1 MYKVLKLTEA
11 RSHKEDNEKA
21 SPRKSTF
28 DKAVDNEISYGV
40 YDDKDERNFKDR
52 YKEPIHA
59 KRNKVKNFKDEELK
73 DLKADFNKSMTHI
86 DYEKM
91 PNEKSSAYKNKLK
104 EADEDLSDDE
114 NLLGEELSD
123 EEVEDQAQED
133 LSDTIEDDVENED
146 YAVDKD
152 LDELRDVLVDLD
164 WKLLMLTQGGKDD
177 VCYIIGRINGEDTEM
192 LVSNPNPTTG
202 EQSFDWVELP
212 LNYNSVI
219 SYDTVYGRKDENG
232 DDIVP
237 NHEAIMDY
245 LMSSLEETDP
255 DKYEELQNDSN
266 ETEESNVVSLDD
278 LGSDENENN
287 EEEDVDEK

>member
-28 DKAVDNEISYGV
+28 DKAIDDEISYGV

-73 DLKADFNKSMTHI
+73 DLKANFNNQVTHV

-91 PNEKSSAYKNKLK
+91 PNERSTAYKNKLK
-104 EADEDLSDDE
+104 EADEDLPDD
-114 NLLGEELSD
+114 ELSD

-133 LSDTIEDDVENED
+133 LSDTIEDDIENED

-152 LDELRDVLVDLD
+152 LDDLRDVLVDLD
-164 WKLLMLTQGGKDD
+164 WKLYMLTQGGKDD

-192 LVSNPNPTTG
+192 LVSSPNPTTD
-202 EQSFDWVELP
+202 EQSFDWIELP
-212 LNYNSVI
+212 LSYNTVL
-219 SYDTVYGRKDENG
+219 SYDTVYGKKDENG
-232 DDIVP
+232 EDIRP

-245 LMSSLEETDP
+245 LMSSLEEVDP
-255 DKYEELQNDSN
+255 DKYEELQNDSDDN
-266 ETEESNVVSLDD
+266 EESNVVSLDD
-278 LGSDENENN
+278 LGSEENENN

>member
-28 DKAVDNEISYGV
+28 DKAIDNEISYGV

-73 DLKADFNKSMTHI
+73 DLKANFNNQVTHI

-91 PNEKSSAYKNKLK
+91 PNERSTAYKNKLK
-104 EADEDLSDDE
+104 EADEDLPDD
-114 NLLGEELSD
+114 ELSD

-133 LSDTIEDDVENED
+133 LSDTIEDDIENED

-152 LDELRDVLVDLD
+152 LDDLRDILVDLD
-164 WKLLMLTQGGKDD
+164 WKLYMLTQGGKDD

-192 LVSNPNPTTG
+192 LVSSPNPTMD
-202 EQSFDWVELP
+202 EQSFDWIELP
-212 LNYNSVI
+212 LSYNTVL
-219 SYDTVYGRKDENG
+219 SYDTVYGKKDENG
-232 DDIVP
+232 EDIRP

-255 DKYEELQNDSN
+255 DKYEELQNDSDDN
-266 ETEESNVVSLDD
+266 EESNVVSLDD
-278 LGSDENENN
+278 LGSEENENN

>member
-28 DKAVDNEISYGV
+28 DKAIDNEISYGV

-73 DLKADFNKSMTHI
+73 DLKANFNNQVTHI

-91 PNEKSSAYKNKLK
+91 PNERSTAYKNKLK
-104 EADEDLSDDE
+104 EADEDLPDD
-114 NLLGEELSD
+114 ELSD

-133 LSDTIEDDVENED
+133 LSDTIEDDIENED

-152 LDELRDVLVDLD
+152 LDDLRDILVDLD
-164 WKLLMLTQGGKDD
+164 WKLYMLTQGGKDD

-192 LVSNPNPTTG
+192 LVSSPNPTTD
-202 EQSFDWVELP
+202 EQSFDWIELP
-212 LNYNSVI
+212 LSYNTVL
-219 SYDTVYGRKDENG
+219 SYDTVYGKKDENG
-232 DDIVP
+232 EDIRP

-255 DKYEELQNDSN
+255 DKYEELQNDFDDN
-266 ETEESNVVSLDD
+266 EESNVVSLDD
-278 LGSDENENN
+278 LGSEENENN

>member
-28 DKAVDNEISYGV
+28 DKAIDGEISYGV

-73 DLKADFNKSMTHI
+73 DLKADFNNQVTHV

-91 PNEKSSAYKNKLK
+91 PNEKSAAYRKGLK
-104 EADEDLSDDE
+104 EADEELPD
-114 NLLGEELSD
+114 EELSD
-123 EEVEDQAQED
+123 EDVEDQAQED

-152 LDELRDVLVDLD
+152 LDELRDVLVDLG
-164 WKLLMLTQGGKDD
+164 WKLLMLTQGDKDD
-177 VCYIIGRINGEDTEM
+177 ICYIIGRINGDDTEM
-192 LVSNPNPTTG
+192 LVSSPNPTTE
-202 EQSFDWVELP
+202 EQSFDWIELP

-255 DKYEELQNDSN
+255 DKFEELQNNSS
-266 ETEESNVVSLDD
+266 EEQSDNVVSLDD
-278 LGSDENENN
+278 LGSDEGENEDN

>member
-1 MYKVLKLTEA
+1 MYKVLKLTGA

-21 SPRKSTF
+21 SPREKSL
-28 DKAVDNEISYGV
+28 DKDAKLGI
-40 YDDKDERNFKDR
+40 YDDNDERNLKDR
-52 YKEPIHA
+52 YKEPLYA
-59 KRNKVKNFKDEELK
+59 KRNKVRNYRDAESNIRKGLNGENPSD
-73 DLKADFNKSMTHI
+73 DFNKSMTHI

-104 EADEDLSDDE
+104 EADEDLPDD
-114 NLLGEELSD
+114 ELSD
-123 EEVEDQAQED
+123 EEIEDQAQED

-152 LDELRDVLVDLD
+152 LDDLRDVLVDLD
-164 WKLLMLTQGGKDD
+164 WKLYMLTQGDKDD
-177 VCYIIGRINGEDTEM
+177 ICYIIGRINGEDTEM
-192 LVSNPNPTTG
+192 LVSSPNPTTD
-202 EQSFDWVELP
+202 EQSFDWIELP
-212 LNYNSVI
+212 LAYNTVL

-232 DDIVP
+232 GDIRP

-255 DKYEELQNDSN
+255 EKYEELQNGSS
-266 ETEESNVVSLDD
+266 EELDNNVVSLDD
-278 LGSDENENN
+278 LGSDEGENEDN

>member
-1 MYKVLKLTEA
+1 MYKVLKLAEA

-73 DLKADFNKSMTHI
+73 DLKADFNNRVTHI

-104 EADEDLSDDE
+104 EADEDLPDDE
-114 NLLGEELSD
+114 NLPDDELSD

-152 LDELRDVLVDLD
+152 LDDLRDVLVDLD
-164 WKLLMLTQGGKDD
+164 WKLYMLTQGDKDD

-192 LVSNPNPTTG
+192 LVSNPNPTTD
-202 EQSFDWVELP
+202 EQSFDWIELP
-212 LNYNSVI
+212 LAYNTVL
-219 SYDTVYGRKDENG
+219 SYDTIYGKKDENG
-232 DDIVP
+232 EDIRP

-255 DKYEELQNDSN
+255 EKYEELQNNSS
-266 ETEESNVVSLDD
+266 EEQSDNVVSLDD
-278 LGSDENENN
+278 LGSDENEDN

>member
-28 DKAVDNEISYGV
+28 DKAIDNEISYGV

-59 KRNKVKNFKDEELK
+59 KRNKVKNFKDEDLK
-73 DLKADFNKSMTHI
+73 DLKANFNNQVTHV

-91 PNEKSSAYKNKLK
+91 PNERSTAYKNKLK
-104 EADEDLSDDE
+104 EADEDLPDD
-114 NLLGEELSD
+114 ELSD

-133 LSDTIEDDVENED
+133 LSDTIEDDIENED

-152 LDELRDVLVDLD
+152 LDDLRDVLVDLD
-164 WKLLMLTQGGKDD
+164 WKLCMLTQGGKDD

-192 LVSNPNPTTG
+192 LVSSPNPTMD
-202 EQSFDWVELP
+202 EQSFDWIELP
-212 LNYNSVI
+212 LSYNTVL
-219 SYDTVYGRKDENG
+219 SYDTVYGKKDENG
-232 DDIVP
+232 EDIRP

-255 DKYEELQNDSN
+255 DKYEELQNDSDDN
-266 ETEESNVVSLDD
+266 EESNVVSLDD
-278 LGSDENENN
+278 LGSEENENN

>member
-28 DKAVDNEISYGV
+28 DKAIDNEISYGV

-59 KRNKVKNFKDEELK
+59 KRNKVKNFKDEDLK
-73 DLKADFNKSMTHI
+73 DLKANFNNQVTHV

-91 PNEKSSAYKNKLK
+91 PNERSTAYKNKLK
-104 EADEDLSDDE
+104 EADEDLPDD
-114 NLLGEELSD
+114 ELSD

-133 LSDTIEDDVENED
+133 LSDTIEDDIENED

-152 LDELRDVLVDLD
+152 LDDLRDVLVDLD
-164 WKLLMLTQGGKDD
+164 WKLYMLTQGGKDD

-192 LVSNPNPTTG
+192 LVSSPNPTMD
-202 EQSFDWVELP
+202 EQSFDWIELP
-212 LNYNSVI
+212 LSYNTVL
-219 SYDTVYGRKDENG
+219 SYDTVYGKKDENG
-232 DDIVP
+232 EDIRP

-255 DKYEELQNDSN
+255 DKYEELQNDSDDN
-266 ETEESNVVSLDD
+266 EESNVVSLDD
-278 LGSDENENN
+278 LGSEENENN

>member
-28 DKAVDNEISYGV
+28 DKAIDNEISYGV

-73 DLKADFNKSMTHI
+73 DLKANFNNQVTHI

-91 PNEKSSAYKNKLK
+91 PNERSTAYKNKLK
-104 EADEDLSDDE
+104 EADEDLPDD
-114 NLLGEELSD
+114 ELSD

-133 LSDTIEDDVENED
+133 LSDTIEDDIENED

-152 LDELRDVLVDLD
+152 LDDLRDVLVDLD
-164 WKLLMLTQGGKDD
+164 WKLYMLTQGGKDD

-192 LVSNPNPTTG
+192 LISSPNPTMD
-202 EQSFDWVELP
+202 EQSFDWIELP
-212 LNYNSVI
+212 LSYNTVL
-219 SYDTVYGRKDENG
+219 SYDTVYGKKDENG
-232 DDIVP
+232 EDIRP

-255 DKYEELQNDSN
+255 DKYEELQNDSDDN
-266 ETEESNVVSLDD
+266 EESNIVSLDD
-278 LGSDENENN
+278 LGSEENENN

>member
-73 DLKADFNKSMTHI
+73 DLKANFNNQVTHI

-91 PNEKSSAYKNKLK
+91 PNEKSSVYKNKLK
-104 EADEDLSDDE
+104 EADEDLPDD
-114 NLLGEELSD
+114 ELSD

>member
-28 DKAVDNEISYGV
+28 DKAIDNEISYGV

-73 DLKADFNKSMTHI
+73 DLKANFNNQVTHI

-91 PNEKSSAYKNKLK
+91 PNERSTAYKNKLK
-104 EADEDLSDDE
+104 EADEDLPDD
-114 NLLGEELSD
+114 ELSD

-133 LSDTIEDDVENED
+133 LSDTIEDDIENED

-152 LDELRDVLVDLD
+152 LDDLRDVLVDLD
-164 WKLLMLTQGGKDD
+164 WKLYMLTQGGKDD

-192 LVSNPNPTTG
+192 LISSPNPTMD
-202 EQSFDWVELP
+202 EQSFDWIELP
-212 LNYNSVI
+212 LSYNTVL
-219 SYDTVYGRKDENG
+219 SYGTVYGKKDENG
-232 DDIVP
+232 EDIRP

-245 LMSSLEETDP
+245 LMSSLEEVDP
-255 DKYEELQNDSN
+255 DKYEELQNDSDDN
-266 ETEESNVVSLDD
+266 EESNIVSLDD
-278 LGSDENENN
+278 LGSEENENN

>member
-73 DLKADFNKSMTHI
+73 DLKADFNNQVTHV

-91 PNEKSSAYKNKLK
+91 PNEKSAAYRKGLK
-104 EADEDLSDDE
+104 EADEELPD
-114 NLLGEELSD
+114 EELSD
-123 EEVEDQAQED
+123 EDVEDQAQED

-152 LDELRDVLVDLD
+152 LDELRDVLVDLG
-164 WKLLMLTQGGKDD
+164 WKLLMLTQGDKDD
-177 VCYIIGRINGEDTEM
+177 ICYIIGRINGDDTEM
-192 LVSNPNPTTG
+192 LVSSPNPTTE
-202 EQSFDWVELP
+202 EQSFDWIELP

-255 DKYEELQNDSN
+255 DKFEELQNNSS
-266 ETEESNVVSLDD
+266 EEQSDNVVSLDD
-278 LGSDENENN
+278 LGSDEGENEDN

>member
-28 DKAVDNEISYGV
+28 DKAIDGEISYGV

-73 DLKADFNKSMTHI
+73 DLKADFNNQVTHV

-91 PNEKSSAYKNKLK
+91 PNEKSAAYRKGLK
-104 EADEDLSDDE
+104 EADEELPD
-114 NLLGEELSD
+114 EELSD
-123 EEVEDQAQED
+123 EDVEDQAQED

-164 WKLLMLTQGGKDD
+164 WKLLMLTQGDKDD
-177 VCYIIGRINGEDTEM
+177 ICYIIGRINGEDTEM
-192 LVSNPNPTTG
+192 LVSNSNPTTG
-202 EQSFDWVELP
+202 EQSFDWIELP

-255 DKYEELQNDSN
+255 DKFEELQNNSS
-266 ETEESNVVSLDD
+266 EEQSDNVVSLDD
-278 LGSDENENN
+278 LGSDEGENEDN

>member
-28 DKAVDNEISYGV
+28 DKAIDNEISYGV

-73 DLKADFNKSMTHI
+73 DLKANFNNQVTHV

-91 PNEKSSAYKNKLK
+91 PNERSTAYKNKLK
-104 EADEDLSDDE
+104 EADEDLPDD
-114 NLLGEELSD
+114 ELSD

-133 LSDTIEDDVENED
+133 LSDTIEDDIENED

-152 LDELRDVLVDLD
+152 LDDLRDVLIDLD
-164 WKLLMLTQGGKDD
+164 WKLYMLTQGGKDD

-192 LVSNPNPTTG
+192 LVSSPNPTMD
-202 EQSFDWVELP
+202 EQSFDWIELP
-212 LNYNSVI
+212 LSYNTVL
-219 SYDTVYGRKDENG
+219 SYDTVYGKKDENG
-232 DDIVP
+232 EDIRP

-255 DKYEELQNDSN
+255 DKYEELQNDSDDN
-266 ETEESNVVSLDD
+266 EESNVVSLDD
-278 LGSDENENN
+278 LGSEENENN

>member
-28 DKAVDNEISYGV
+28 DKAIDNEISYGV

-73 DLKADFNKSMTHI
+73 DLKANFNNQVTHV

-91 PNEKSSAYKNKLK
+91 PNERSTAYKNKLK
-104 EADEDLSDDE
+104 EADEDLPDD
-114 NLLGEELSD
+114 ELSD

-133 LSDTIEDDVENED
+133 LSDTIEDDIENED

-152 LDELRDVLVDLD
+152 LDDLRDVLIDLD
-164 WKLLMLTQGGKDD
+164 WKLYMLTQGGKDD

-192 LVSNPNPTTG
+192 LVSSPNPTMD
-202 EQSFDWVELP
+202 EQSFDWIELP
-212 LNYNSVI
+212 LSYNTVL
-219 SYDTVYGRKDENG
+219 SYDTVYGKKDENG
-232 DDIVP
+232 EDIRP

-255 DKYEELQNDSN
+255 DKYEELQNDSDN
-266 ETEESNVVSLDD
+266 NEESNVVSLDD
-278 LGSDENENN
+278 LGSEENENN